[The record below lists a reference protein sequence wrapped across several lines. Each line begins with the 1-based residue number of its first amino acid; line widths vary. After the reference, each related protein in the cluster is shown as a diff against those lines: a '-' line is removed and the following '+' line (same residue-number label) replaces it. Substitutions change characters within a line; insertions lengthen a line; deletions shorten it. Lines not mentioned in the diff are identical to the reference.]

1 MKKKKSQILL
11 SGDHESF
18 FLFLSFSCK
27 FVLFPSPNYWEKK
40 KNLKK
45 SAAFSYTTSQLGGN
59 FTGQEG
65 KHEPKSSFQGRI
77 FILKQILADLR
88 EHL

>member
-1 MKKKKSQILL
+1 MNPFF
-11 SGDHESF
+11 SF
-18 FLFLSFSCK
+18 FLSHANLFYFLAQIT
-27 FVLFPSPNYWEKK
+27 ERKK